1 MNPQL
6 DNGYT
11 KIANE
16 ILDALIGFRIPG
28 EQRQCLDFIIRKTY
42 GFNKLEDRIS
52 NNQFVEAPGLKK
64 GNVSRSIKS
73 LVDKNIVIK
82 NDNYNTP
89 SYRFNKKYKGWK
101 VLSKKQPVIKDDTG
115 VIKSDK
121 KPLSKV
127 MDTKERKKLLQKK
140 TFVSDS
146 NEFRLA
152 SLLFNEIKKRNP
164 GHKKPD
170 LQKWSEFIDKMI
182 RLDKRDPQTIANVI
196 AWCQA
201 DTGDGDNGKWKGWQ
215 NNILSTS
222 KLRDKFDDIVLKMK
236 PSHISPDSGDPGE
249 TMDEATWNAVML
261 PKTGIKYEDRN
272 KKV

>member
-6 DNGYT
+6 DDGYT

-16 ILDALIGFRIPG
+16 ILDALICFRIPG

-52 NNQFVEAPGLKK
+52 NSQFVRATGLKK
-64 GNVSRSIKS
+64 GNVSRSIKA

-89 SYRFNKKYKGWK
+89 SYRFNKKYKSWK
-101 VLSKKQPVIKDDTG
+101 VLSKKQPVIKSDTV

-140 TFVSDS
+140 VFTSDS
-146 NEFRLA
+146 NEIRL
-152 SLLFNEIKKRNP
+152 SNLLFSKILLRNP
-164 GHKKPD
+164 EHKHPD
-170 LQKWSEFIDKMI
+170 IQKWAKYIDYMI
-182 RLDKRDPQTIANVI
+182 RLDFRDPQKIANVI
-196 AWCQA
+196 DWAQN
-201 DTGDGDNGKWKGWQ
+201 DSFWQ
-215 NNILSTS
+215 NNILSTA
-222 KLRDKFDDIVLKMK
+222 KLRDKFDDLVLKMN
-236 PSHISPDSGDPGE
+236 P
-249 TMDEATWNAVML
+249 TT
-261 PKTGIKYEDRN
+261 KTSKADLIQIEKERIALGAIN
-272 KKV
+272 